1 MARRGQAK
9 DSVSRR
15 ELPPPLPPETRTV
28 GQLVAETIR
37 VYQRNFSRSL
47 AIGVG
52 PGVASV
58 VAAELSGSYRYIFAL
73 AGAPVFTLSYV
84 LAAGIVGKVPVR
96 GRAAARAFVAGVLVY
111 LPFPFLALAFV
122 LPGIAWFAL
131 VGLVVPAA
139 LIEGLGLRDAFA
151 RAWQLGRAD
160 FAHAMGGLCALT
172 ITVVL
177 SQGVVFYLLRGFA
190 DNAAPTAASLAGI
203 AFSPLLFLGASILY
217 GDQAA
222 RVGSRGRRPRRR
234 DADLP
239 DADHAHREGR
249 ADAQVEP
256 GPSA

>member
-1 MARRGQAK
+1 MVRSGRTRQ
-9 DSVSRR
+9 SMTRR

-37 VYQRNFSRSL
+37 VYQHNFWRAL

-58 VAAELSGSYRYIFAL
+58 VAAELSGSYRYIFAF
-73 AGAPVFTLSYV
+73 AGAPVFTFSYV
-84 LAAGIVGKVPVR
+84 VAAGIVGKVPVR
-96 GRAAARAFVAGVLVY
+96 GASAARAFAAGVLVY

-122 LPGIAWFAL
+122 LPGLAWFAL
-131 VGLVVPAA
+131 VGLVVPVA
-139 LIEGLGLRDAFA
+139 LIERLGLRDAFA
-151 RAWQLGRAD
+151 RALQLGRAD
-160 FAHAMGGLCALT
+160 FAHALGGLSALT

-222 RVGSRGRRPRRR
+222 RVGSHGRRPRRL